1 MSVMRCHKCER
12 WVDTDFEE
20 MVDWDSKPIC
30 EDCADDV
37 MEDAI
42 DPKNMIKRAV
52 ERVRLSAMSHPLA
65 LDDQWAKKN
74 VIQEDAKFKAK
85 YRRK

>member
-1 MSVMRCHKCER
+1 MSVIRCHKCGR

-20 MVDWDSKPIC
+20 MVDWDSNPIC
-30 EDCADDV
+30 EDCADEV
-37 MEDAI
+37 MESKLGTSPIGDVLRNAA
-42 DPKNMIKRAV
+42 KRVQTKLLNA
-52 ERVRLSAMSHPLA
+52 
-65 LDDQWAKKN
+65 QWDKKN